1 VNSINNPG
9 NASLN
14 AASPPCTDLSD
25 GSIDTIVNSINEGKC
40 VLFLGPMFGQTADGQ
55 KIHDTLLAYL
65 LTGRNYN
72 IDQEF
77 PNLFILA
84 DNGDRRKAELILDI
98 RKYYKTIQESPI
110 YTDILKIKF
119 RGIVNCTGDMFLEN
133 KLGEAGISHKFA
145 YYNGGPAYDGVTGED
160 RLNYTYLY
168 NVFGNCTDSNSV
180 IIDYNRFYNF
190 LIVLLGGTSELPS
203 ELVDILS
210 VATVFLFVGFDLSL
224 WYVPLI
230 LRKLYKLR
238 GEKKDDILKSVAV
251 LDRTIH
257 PAGPINLARYPM
269 EFEMEKQ
276 CSTEDLFDII
286 INHSSIELRE
296 VVLKQRTVLAKFE
309 RAQYKTTCD
318 RLYGEN
324 KMDELLDLLQQL
336 AEGSNVGFYPLDIT
350 KIRGRIAKN
359 EDDRVNRRILN
370 DAYNVEFQLISESLL
385 NLIGKII

>member
-1 VNSINNPG
+1 MD
-9 NASLN
+9 AL
-14 AASPPCTDLSD
+14 PPPPDADLSE
-25 GSIDTIVNSINEGKC
+25 GSIDTIVSSINEGKC
-40 VLFLGPMFGQTADGQ
+40 VLFLGPMFGQTAEGK
-55 KIHDTLLAYL
+55 KIHETLLEHL
-65 LTGRNYN
+65 STTRNYK
-72 IDQEF
+72 IDKEF
-77 PNLFILA
+77 PNLFILG
-84 DNGDRRKAELILDI
+84 DNNDRRKAELIYEI
-98 RKYYKTIQESPI
+98 KRYYTTINESPI
-110 YTDILKIKF
+110 YTDILKIPF
-119 RGIVNCTGDMFLEN
+119 RGIVNCTGDVFLKD

-160 RLNYTYLY
+160 RFKYTYLY

-251 LDRTIH
+251 LDQTIH
-257 PAGPINLARYPM
+257 PAGPVNLARYPM
-269 EFEMEKQ
+269 EFEMEKK
-276 CSTEDLFDII
+276 CSTEDLFHII
-286 INHSSIELRE
+286 INHSSIELRG

-336 AEGSNVGFYPLDIT
+336 AEGSNVAFYPLDIT

-359 EDDRVNRRILN
+359 NDELINRRIPK
-370 DAYNVEFQLISESLL
+370 DAYDVEFQLISESLL